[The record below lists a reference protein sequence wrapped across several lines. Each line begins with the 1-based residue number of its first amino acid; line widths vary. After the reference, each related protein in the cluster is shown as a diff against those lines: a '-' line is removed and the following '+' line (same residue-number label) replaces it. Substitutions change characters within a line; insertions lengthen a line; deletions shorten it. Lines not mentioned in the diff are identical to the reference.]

1 MRVLLSALVALLVCA
16 APASAASQDLV
27 ISQVYGG
34 GGNAQASHTNDFI
47 ELFNRGPAALPLD
60 GLSLQ
65 YASATGTGNLGA
77 NSGQLTELSGTIQPG
92 RYFLVHEA
100 GGTVGSPLPAAD
112 LTDPTP
118 INLAGGAGKVALV
131 TGTATLACNGGSAPC
146 DAAAR
151 ARIIDLVG
159 YGGANFFEGTG
170 PAPALTNSTS
180 AQRKTGGC
188 VDTDDNAADFD
199 AAATAPRNSGTARR
213 FCDADQAPTVAST
226 DPASGAS
233 DVGVDSDVSVTFS
246 EDVATTGDWFGIAC
260 STTGAHTATVTGGPR
275 TYTL

>member
-92 RYFLVHEA
+92 RYFLVQEA

-118 INLAGGAGKVALV
+118 TRRPPSPRPTRRAAPPTWAS
-131 TGTATLACNGGSAPC
+131 TATSASRSARTWRRPATGSGS
-146 DAAAR
+146 R
-151 ARIIDLVG
+151 ARRPVP
-159 YGGANFFEGTG
+159 TRR
-170 PAPALTNSTS
+170 PSRVVRVRTRSTPTRTS
-180 AQRKTGGC
+180 ARTRR
-188 VDTDDNAADFD
+188 
-199 AAATAPRNSGTARR
+199 APSPCTARTS
-213 FCDADQAPTVAST
+213 PTRT
-226 DPASGAS
+226 R
-233 DVGVDSDVSVTFS
+233 
-246 EDVATTGDWFGIAC
+246 TTRRTRWRPTAAGRSRRWPRPTG
-260 STTGAHTATVTGGPR
+260 STTSRARR
-275 TYTL
+275 TCR